1 METGHFHYMSLNITL
16 HSFANNDRRYEF
28 KNKHMKCLLFF
39 FTYVIQFLHT
49 DRKKRLPI
57 KVLQKKRSVKRG
69 VKQKNTIKN
78 QRWKITVQCKWL

>member
-39 FTYVIQFLHT
+39 LHT
-49 DRKKRLPI
+49 SYSFRIQTEKKDFL
-57 KVLQKKRSVKRG
+57 
-69 VKQKNTIKN
+69 
-78 QRWKITVQCKWL
+78 